1 MNKFKNWFFRQN
13 NIVDKPLT
21 NIIGKKEMNLKK
33 HQNEEM
39 DTNHRYKGA
48 YFNENKIP
56 SAQSEINQIIKL
68 Q

>member
-1 MNKFKNWFFRQN
+1 MRKWIQ
-13 NIVDKPLT
+13 I
-21 NIIGKKEMNLKK
+21 
-33 HQNEEM
+33 
-39 DTNHRYKGA
+39 RYKGA